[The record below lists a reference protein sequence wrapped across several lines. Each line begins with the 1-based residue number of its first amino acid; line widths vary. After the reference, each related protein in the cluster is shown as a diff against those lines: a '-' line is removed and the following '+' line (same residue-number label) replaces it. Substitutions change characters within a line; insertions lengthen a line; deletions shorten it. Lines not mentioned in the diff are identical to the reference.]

1 MLIERLP
8 KFYNEEVE
16 AFVQIVLKIQ
26 NLGDELKLSNLLGED
41 VDNPKITFRT
51 LECLLDVNY
60 MLNQDRIRDL
70 DKRLLEYKKQYDV
83 EKQKFENI
91 KLEIEIEADNIEKE
105 FYFTVKENFNKLI
118 EEIEEQKS
126 YNLLLQKQ
134 LTSLKKEKVD
144 LQHQVTL
151 LNNKLDAI
159 EKDLGISLKRTK
171 KK

>member
-51 LECLLDVNY
+51 LEILLDVCF
-60 MLNQDRIRDL
+60 LITQDRIKDL

-151 LNNKLDAI
+151 LNNKLDAL

>member
-60 MLNQDRIRDL
+60 LLNQDRIRDL

>member
-1 MLIERLP
+1 M
-8 KFYNEEVE
+8 
-16 AFVQIVLKIQ
+16 
-26 NLGDELKLSNLLGED
+26 
-41 VDNPKITFRT
+41 
-51 LECLLDVNY
+51 
-60 MLNQDRIRDL
+60 
-70 DKRLLEYKKQYDV
+70 
-83 EKQKFENI
+83 
-91 KLEIEIEADNIEKE
+91 EIEIEADNIEKE

-151 LNNKLDAI
+151 LNNKLDAL

>member
-8 KFYNEEVE
+8 KFYDEEVE
-16 AFVQIVLKIQ
+16 AF
-26 NLGDELKLSNLLGED
+26 NLSEELRLATLLGED
-41 VDNPKITFRT
+41 IDNPKITFKT
-51 LECLLDVNY
+51 LEVLLD
-60 MLNQDRIRDL
+60 DRIRDL
-70 DKRLLEYKKQYDV
+70 DKRLQEYKKQFDA
-83 EKQKFENI
+83 EKTKFDNI

-151 LNNKLDAI
+151 LNTKLDSI

>member
-51 LECLLDVNY
+51 LEILLDVC
-60 MLNQDRIRDL
+60 LLITQDRIKDL

-151 LNNKLDAI
+151 LNNKLDAL

>member
-1 MLIERLP
+1 MI
-8 KFYNEEVE
+8 
-16 AFVQIVLKIQ
+16 
-26 NLGDELKLSNLLGED
+26 
-41 VDNPKITFRT
+41 
-51 LECLLDVNY
+51 
-60 MLNQDRIRDL
+60 
-70 DKRLLEYKKQYDV
+70 EYKKQFDV
-83 EKQKFENI
+83 EKKKFDYI

-144 LQHQVTL
+144 LQHQVTI

>member
-1 MLIERLP
+1 
-8 KFYNEEVE
+8 
-16 AFVQIVLKIQ
+16 
-26 NLGDELKLSNLLGED
+26 
-41 VDNPKITFRT
+41 
-51 LECLLDVNY
+51 
-60 MLNQDRIRDL
+60 
-70 DKRLLEYKKQYDV
+70 
-83 EKQKFENI
+83 
-91 KLEIEIEADNIEKE
+91 LEIEIEADNIEKE

-151 LNNKLDAI
+151 LNNKLDAL

>member
-51 LECLLDVNY
+51 LEILLDVRVTIT
-60 MLNQDRIRDL
+60 QDRIKDL

-151 LNNKLDAI
+151 LNNKLDAL